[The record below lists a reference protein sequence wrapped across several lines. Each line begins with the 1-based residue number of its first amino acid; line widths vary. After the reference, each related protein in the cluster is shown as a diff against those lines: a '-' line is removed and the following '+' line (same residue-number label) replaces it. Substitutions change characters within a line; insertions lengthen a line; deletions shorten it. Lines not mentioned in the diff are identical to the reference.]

1 MKQKQIQLNCPDSD
15 VICHMFKVRIGS
27 EIYGVTVCGLRH
39 KAEQYMK
46 YEMKADEI
54 EWIKSFLIN
63 SKTVLRLGEKNRS
76 IAREGFFLRMEFIS
90 YFGTK
95 HSKPL
100 KEGDENKKQSSD

>member
-1 MKQKQIQLNCPDSD
+1 MKQKQIQLNCPDDD
-15 VICHMFKVRIGS
+15 VICHIFKIRIGS
-27 EIYGVTVCGLRH
+27 EIYDVTVCGLRH
-39 KAEQYMK
+39 KAEQYMRE
-46 YEMKADEI
+46 EMKANDI

-63 SKTVLRLGEKNRS
+63 SKTILKLGEKNRS

-100 KEGDENKKQSSD
+100 KDNKDNDENK